1 MAAAS
6 SAVALFTGRS
16 STALAVFVCSCPNA
30 PKITFANERFMALD
44 IFTERMKPD
53 APSSAPAII
62 NSLLFKT
69 NPLAAAVAK
78 LKRAGVFL
86 RQVRDQHAG
95 PGIVGLVTEG
105 AQVQRGRGSR
115 GHQGT
120 RQHIVA
126 LVDIE
131 LAGR

>member
-1 MAAAS
+1 MVGDQDARLDSRAH
-6 SAVALFTGRS
+6 
-16 STALAVFVCSCPNA
+16 LA
-30 PKITFANERFMALD
+30 ALD
-44 IFTERMKPD
+44 HDDGMR
-53 APSSAPAII
+53 
-62 NSLLFKT
+62 LLGGSGHHR
-69 NPLAAAVAK
+69 LELVSVRDGVSIEGGDAVAK